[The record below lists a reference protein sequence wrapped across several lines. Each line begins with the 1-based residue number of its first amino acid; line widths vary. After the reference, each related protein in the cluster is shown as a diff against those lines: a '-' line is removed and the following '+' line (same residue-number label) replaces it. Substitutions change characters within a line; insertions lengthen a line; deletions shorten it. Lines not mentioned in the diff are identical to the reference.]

1 MPCGINWTTK
11 HYNLIIYCFVVYG
24 DLQIFDIIIFA
35 GIAVFLVFRLR
46 NVLGKRTGFEKNLN
60 NNISAQTTK
69 AKEKIKKNIPE
80 LEEKISKLKTAYE
93 TINDFDH
100 KKFLEGAKRAFETII
115 NSFNRGD
122 KKALKGLVTENVF
135 KTFEDAIDVK
145 NINPNYQFYS
155 LNIESVEKVFVE
167 GDRIKICVKFISEQF
182 KNNDENTVVKKQ
194 DNWTFEKI
202 IKSKN
207 PNWLLSST

>member
-1 MPCGINWTTK
+1 M
-11 HYNLIIYCFVVYG
+11 VYG
-24 DLQIFDIIIFA
+24 DLQIFDIIVFA

-46 NVLGKRTGFEKNLN
+46 NVLGKRTGFEKKTD
-60 NNISAQTTK
+60 SRVGHQPTK
-69 AKEKIKKNIPE
+69 TKETKTNKVPE
-80 LEEKISKLKTAYE
+80 LEEKISTLKTAYE

-115 NSFNRGD
+115 NAFNKGD
-122 KKALKGLVTENVF
+122 KKTLKKLVTGSVF
-135 KTFEDAIDVK
+135 KTFEEAIDAK
-145 NINPNYQFYS
+145 NTNPDHQFYS

-167 GDRIKICVKFISEQF
+167 GKRIKICIKFVSEQF

-194 DNWTFEKI
+194 DNWTFEKV
-202 IKSKN
+202 IKSKD

>member
-1 MPCGINWTTK
+1 M
-11 HYNLIIYCFVVYG
+11 VYG
-24 DLQIFDIIIFA
+24 DLQIFDIIVFA

-46 NVLGKRTGFEKNLN
+46 SVLGKRTGFEKKPDNGAG
-60 NNISAQTTK
+60 AQLTK
-69 AKEKIKKNIPE
+69 TKENKANNIPE

-115 NSFNRGD
+115 NAFNKGD
-122 KKALKGLVTENVF
+122 KKTLKKLVTEGVF
-135 KTFEDAIDVK
+135 KSFEEAIDAK
-145 NINPNYQFYS
+145 NINPDYQFYS
-155 LNIESVEKVFVE
+155 LNIERIEKVFVE
-167 GDRIKICVKFISEQF
+167 GNHIKICIKFISEQF

-194 DNWTFEKI
+194 DKWTFEKI
-202 IKSKN
+202 ISSKD